1 MLEFIF
7 FGGITLNSLE
17 RNYNKDELSCELY
30 MLISVIFTYAILYYE
45 SWKPRKKELL
55 KIWDFWRFSLIK
67 MNFFSNTTS
76 SRMFTNHMSSND
88 RNWPVDLFMCRSQ
101 ITKGMLCNW
110 LHKVIKRVASSWWFL
125 RVVPNLNHRSKVD
138 NFLNGDQFFFFV
150 EKLRRDIDLILF
162 AS

>member
-7 FGGITLNSLE
+7 LGGITLNSLE

-45 SWKPRKKELL
+45 TWKLRNKELL
-55 KIWDFWRFSLIK
+55 KIWDFWRFFYQK
-67 MNFFSNTTS
+67 AFFSNTTS

-125 RVVPNLNHRSKVD
+125 RVVQNLNYRSKLFYFW
-138 NFLNGDQFFFFV
+138 NQCRK
-150 EKLRRDIDLILF
+150 ESDLF
-162 AS
+162 WHWFRK